1 MAKRTTVSKAIEESE
16 EPVQQEEET
25 VDVHSSASESDSES
39 KFEEEEDDIEGLLSA
54 DEAEGSGLTHKVKKL
69 DVSKQKKTGKK
80 SGANADSIDYS
91 NIIYVS
97 RLPQGFH
104 EKELSKY
111 FSQFG
116 DLKEVKL
123 ARNKKNGNSRHY
135 GFIEFANK
143 DDARIAQE
151 TMNNYLLMGHLLQVR
166 LLPEGSKIEKLYK
179 YKKRAFQETPIKRS
193 ADQLKEGAKIKHD
206 ERMEQLHK
214 AGIQFEW

>member
-1 MAKRTTVSKAIEESE
+1 MAKRTTVSKAIEE
-16 EPVQQEEET
+16 EPVQQQEET

-54 DEAEGSGLTHKVKKL
+54 DEAEGSGLTHNVKKL
-69 DVSKQKKTGKK
+69 DGSKKKKTGKK
-80 SGANADSIDYS
+80 SEGNADSIDYS

-206 ERMEQLHK
+206 ERMKQLHK